1 MKVLVENIQQLL
13 IKINNPN
20 TEPEY
25 SLTKT
30 CYGQAADV
38 CVIFKKQRHVM
49 IAYCGIDC
57 FKCDSYIATQ
67 SGNSKELAHVAAKL
81 TKRYGEEVKPE
92 YVICDGCKTNKRHSF
107 FCDNLCKMRTCCIK
121 KKYESC
127 IECSDFPCKEL
138 QFELDNSTEAKSNLF
153 KLK

>member
-1 MKVLVENIQQLL
+1 L

-57 FKCDSYIATQ
+57 FKCEKIFKVWSKFILKKGKRGDLARKFRVRLFLVYLFAAIAVIAPVSTVL
-67 SGNSKELAHVAAKL
+67 SMVAAKF
-81 TKRYGEEVKPE
+81 KKDE
-92 YVICDGCKTNKRHSF
+92 
-107 FCDNLCKMRTCCIK
+107 IK
-121 KKYESC
+121 NAMDYFSKN
-127 IECSDFPCKEL
+127 IV
-138 QFELDNSTEAKSNLF
+138 
-153 KLK
+153 